1 MGVVVE
7 VTIKGLDEINIDPA
21 GLHVTLSG
29 NLLFQVIQSDKSIA
43 DAFSIKMVRIVDI
56 MPSVMFSP
64 QTIQSTLQVDVI
76 HTADTPA
83 IVLETDSLKYDQKNN
98 VEG

>member
-7 VTIKGLDEINIDPA
+7 VTINRLDEINIDPA
-21 GLHVTLSG
+21 GVHVALLG

-56 MPSVMFSP
+56 IMM
-64 QTIQSTLQVDVI
+64 
-76 HTADTPA
+76 
-83 IVLETDSLKYDQKNN
+83 
-98 VEG
+98 